1 MPYTGVGNFIDMKK
15 ILVLFFCSTI
25 CFKGISQ
32 QRMSLT
38 DAINTALKNSYDIRL
53 ARNSLEISSINNYIG
68 VAGGL
73 PVITAT
79 GNDNEQVTSINQKF
93 ADAARD
99 TKRDNVG
106 SNNLTAGVTGSIL
119 LYNGSRVVATKKR
132 LEQLQQQNQ
141 QLLNAQIQGTIAAVM
156 TKYYD
161 VVRQQTYLKTIFQS
175 IDVSKKRLEI
185 LQVRKDIGLSNNA
198 DILQAQLDLNAL
210 TQSQQ
215 SQELVISQAKTD
227 LLNLIFMKPDSPIAI
242 NDTIVVDKAVNL
254 DSVRN
259 RLNMH
264 PLLLAANQQIQINE
278 LIEKETA
285 ALRYP
290 TVRGTTGYNFTSSKS
305 AAGFSLLNQS
315 YGPFVGI
322 NLSVPIYNGNISKRQ
337 QQVAAINTRNAAI
350 QRDNLVLD
358 YETGVVRTY
367 QSYANTLSQLQTE
380 QKNYTLSTQLLD
392 LVLQKFQLGQAT
404 IIDVKQ
410 AQQSFENEG
419 YRLVNLNYAAKIAE
433 IELKRLANQ
442 LAF

>member
-1 MPYTGVGNFIDMKK
+1 MPYTGVGNFINMKK
-15 ILVLFFCSTI
+15 ILVLFICSI
-25 CFKGISQ
+25 CFKGFAQ

-38 DAINTALKNSYDIRL
+38 DAINTALKNSYDIQL
-53 ARNSLEISSINNYIG
+53 ARNSFEISSINNYIG

-73 PVITAT
+73 PVVTAT

-93 ADAARD
+93 ADPARD
-99 TKRDNVG
+99 TRRDNVG
-106 SNNLTAGVTGSIL
+106 SNNLTVGVSGSIL
-119 LYNGSRVVATKKR
+119 LYNGSRVVTTKKR
-132 LEQLQQQNQ
+132 LGELQQQNQ

-198 DILQAQLDLNAL
+198 DILQAQIDLNAL
-210 TQSQQ
+210 IQSQQ

-227 LLNLIFMKPDSPIAI
+227 LLNLIFMKPDSPIVI
-242 NDTIVVDKAVNL
+242 SDTIVVDKAINL

-259 RLNMH
+259 RLNTH
-264 PLLLAANQQIQINE
+264 PLVLAASQQVQINE

-290 TVRGTTGYNFTSSKS
+290 TVRGTTGYNFTSNKS

-358 YETGVVRTY
+358 YETGMIRTY
-367 QSYANTLSQLQTE
+367 QSYANTLIQLRTE
-380 QKNYTLSTQLLD
+380 QKNYLLSTQLLD

-419 YRLVNLNYAAKIAE
+419 YRLVNLNYAAKVAE

-442 LAF
+442 LTF